1 MHERKER
8 ERELKEAKALGRGR
22 RLTESATQRAL
33 VTRRKTRR
41 IRRRRRPKSVEK
53 TRMKE
58 RRRRKEGRMCTIY
71 GWDRGE
77 T

>member
-1 MHERKER
+1 MHGRKER
-8 ERELKEAKALGRGR
+8 ERELKEAKALVRGR

-33 VTRRKTRR
+33 VTRRNARR

-58 RRRRKEGRMCTIY
+58 RRRKKDKKGVCIRVGS
-71 GWDRGE
+71 G
-77 T
+77 